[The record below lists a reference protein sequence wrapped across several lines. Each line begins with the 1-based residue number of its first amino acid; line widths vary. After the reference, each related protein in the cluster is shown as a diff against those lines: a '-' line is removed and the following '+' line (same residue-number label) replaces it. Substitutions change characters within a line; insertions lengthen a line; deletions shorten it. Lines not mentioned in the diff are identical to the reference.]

1 MKNKVVW
8 LLLGATV
15 LAAAAMWWRRGTPT
29 SDIIYFAWTVPLA
42 VAVCVTAARQ
52 PARRN
57 RAPWCLIALALV
69 LWLSGD
75 GVQTLQYYAGYV
87 PPFGLSDVLWLAGY
101 PAMAAALLM
110 MARYRA
116 AGRVRGVVLDGLT
129 LTFAAGI
136 AAYVYFCLP
145 IIDEGFSTL
154 ESVTPALYPLGD
166 VMLLAGVLM
175 LFLSPGRRGGPTYLM
190 LVAATLYLLTDSA
203 NNVLMY
209 VVHSDV
215 SWDLDGAVLLGNCLL
230 AAAGLHP
237 RRGELTEPG
246 RAVEVLHPARVLFL
260 GAALATAPTVVLT
273 HTGLGPGGRTILM
286 AATLAC
292 IACVLIRFLQAVR
305 GLERTQAQLAYQARH
320 DPLTGLANRAAFTEH
335 LDEDTAGV
343 LLYLDLDGFKAI
355 NDRDGHEAGDAV
367 LKAVGQ
373 RLTAA
378 VRSSDLVARL
388 GGDEFVIACTA
399 ADVTYGQ
406 DLAQR
411 IVTEV
416 SRPVEF
422 GGRQLAVG
430 VSIGI
435 AAHVTTSPD
444 ARRAALLAA
453 DEAMYAAKHRGKGN
467 WVVAA

>member
-1 MKNKVVW
+1 MKNKVIWV
-8 LLLGATV
+8 LLGATV
-15 LAAAAMWWRRGTPT
+15 LAAVAMWWRRETLT
-29 SDIIYFAWTVPLA
+29 SDIIYFAWAVPLA
-42 VAVCVTAARQ
+42 VAVCITAARQ
-52 PARRN
+52 PAKRN
-57 RAPWCLIALALV
+57 RVPWCLIAFALV

-75 GVQTLQYYAGYV
+75 TVQTVQYYSGYV
-87 PPFGLSDVLWLAGY
+87 PPVGLSDVLWLSGY

-116 AGRVRGVVLDGLT
+116 AGRVRGVVLDALT

-145 IIDEGFSTL
+145 IIAEGFTTL

-190 LVAATLYLLTDSA
+190 LAAATLYLLTDSA
-203 NNVLMY
+203 NNVLFY
-209 VVHSDV
+209 VVHSDT
-215 SWDLDGAVLLGNCLL
+215 SWSLDGAVLLGNCLL
-230 AAAGLHP
+230 ACAGLHH
-237 RRGELTEPG
+237 RSDELTEPG

-292 IACVLIRFLQAVR
+292 IACVLTRFLQAVR
-305 GLERTQAQLAYQARH
+305 ELERTQAQLAYQARH

-335 LDEDTAGV
+335 LEQDTAGV
-343 LLYLDLDGFKAI
+343 LLYLDLDGFKGI

-367 LKAVGQ
+367 LQAVGQ
-373 RLTAA
+373 RLSAA
-378 VRSSDLVARL
+378 VRSSDLVVRL
-388 GGDEFVIACTA
+388 GGDEFVIACPA
-399 ADVTYGQ
+399 ADTAYGEL
-406 DLAQR
+406 LAQR
-411 IVTEV
+411 IVAEV

-422 GGRQLAVG
+422 GGRHLVVG
-430 VSIGI
+430 VSVGI
-435 AAHVTTSPD
+435 AAHTHISTGS
-444 ARRAALLAA
+444 RHAALRAA
-453 DEAMYAAKHRGKGN
+453 DEAMYAAKSRGKGN